1 MGKRRENLNDNHR
14 NNRARD
20 AQIMTLLVCAKNCAR
35 ICIFGGG
42 TNYGTVRHT
51 AWCLVLRPAATHL
64 SRSIFIKN

>member
-14 NNRARD
+14 NKRARD

-35 ICIFGGG
+35 ICIFAGGR
-42 TNYGTVRHT
+42 NYGTVQYS
-51 AWCLVLRPAATHL
+51 AWCRAPAATHL